1 LYRKKENTKKD
12 KHMTTTQTKLI
23 IKRDQLVARYYR
35 QSDRFET
42 IAEVRAAKKKIEAQI
57 EAIDAQLEALEN

>member
-1 LYRKKENTKKD
+1 
-12 KHMTTTQTKLI
+12 MTTTQTKLT

-42 IAEVRAAKKKIEAQI
+42 ITEVRAAKKKIEAQI
-57 EAIDAQLEALEN
+57 EEIDAQLEALEN

>member
-1 LYRKKENTKKD
+1 
-12 KHMTTTQTKLI
+12 MTTTQTKLI